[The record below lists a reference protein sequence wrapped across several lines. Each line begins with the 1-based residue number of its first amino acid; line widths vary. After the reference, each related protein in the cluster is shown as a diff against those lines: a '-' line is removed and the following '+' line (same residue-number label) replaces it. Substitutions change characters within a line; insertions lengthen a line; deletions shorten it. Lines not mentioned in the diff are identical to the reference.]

1 MTADTKITVGVVDDN
16 RMFARLLERELNR
29 TLDRR
34 CVGHARSEDGCR
46 RLVAEHKP
54 DILLMDV
61 FLPNRDG
68 VTVAAELVELHPEM
82 RVIMFTNMPIEEYEE
97 LQLMAASRRSTD
109 AWDFVSHVDDTPVLF
124 ESIRSVALGNRRLY
138 LEEAVEKAVAAS
150 AQVDSSPPRP
160 RIRRPSLSATEMY
173 VLKMLGK
180 GLAAEQIRLTRSDWV
195 DKDHAVESHLRNL
208 RNKFGVNSQVQLILE
223 AQRLGLLD
231 APKVGVERREDEIT

>member
-1 MTADTKITVGVVDDN
+1 MTTNAETTIGVVDDN

-29 TLDRR
+29 TPDLR
-34 CVGHARSEDGCR
+34 CVGHVRSEEDCR
-46 RLVAEHKP
+46 RLVTEHKP

-68 VTVAAELVELHPEM
+68 VGLAAELIELHVKM
-82 RVIMFTNMPIEEYEE
+82 RVIMFTNMPIEDYEE
-97 LQLMAASRRSTD
+97 LQLMAASRRSAD
-109 AWDFVSHVDDTPVLF
+109 AWDFVSHVDDTAVLF
-124 ESIRSVALGNRRLY
+124 ESIRSVALGHRRLY
-138 LEEAVEKAVAAS
+138 LEEAVERTVTASSAVVS
-150 AQVDSSPPRP
+150 TPPRP
-160 RIRRPSLSATEMY
+160 KVRRPSLSATESY

-180 GLAAEQIRLTRSDWV
+180 GLSAEQIRLTRQDWA

-231 APKVGVERREDEIT
+231 VPKVELEQRKDEAS